1 MYQKTPPTIR
11 DYSFKGGTL
20 ERTIYMLERDEN
32 DEAQAK
38 KTGKLN

>member
-1 MYQKTPPTIR
+1 VTIL
-11 DYSFKGGTL
+11 SKVEL
-20 ERTIYMLERDEN
+20 SKEPYMLERDEN